1 MVILLTLIAPHMVM
15 ISTYPGVGS
24 RPGLF
29 SSPIIS
35 VSTSTSNMII
45 TIVLISTS
53 TLTSVPKSPLGVLSV
68 VWSHITLSIAIWV
81 ITTPIT

>member
-1 MVILLTLIAPHMVM
+1 MPYTVT

-29 SSPIIS
+29 SSSIIS
-35 VSTSTSNMII
+35 ISTSTSSVII
-45 TIVLISTS
+45 LISIP
-53 TLTSVPKSPLGVLSV
+53 TLTSISKSPLGVLSLV
-68 VWSHITLSIAIWV
+68 GSHITSSIVIWV